1 MRFTGRPSAD
11 KAQLLGYMEA
21 ALRRA
26 IEAQQ
31 LTLDWDEP
39 APSESFRVRLFDPAE
54 VQSTLALYGDKEA
67 RASVSFLKAL
77 GKQSEWRQLA
87 PPPEPA
93 ALHALAEQFPNF
105 SEVVRFVEELNTLSR
120 LRPRSPLMI
129 PPILLDGPAGIGKTA
144 FSLGRRTGEDSDG
157 GCERARCRSDCAGTQ
172 TRG

>member
-87 PPPEPA
+87 PPPA
-93 ALHALAEQFPNF
+93 SAG
-105 SEVVRFVEELNTLSR
+105 
-120 LRPRSPLMI
+120 RSSYM
-129 PPILLDGPAGIGKTA
+129 
-144 FSLGRRTGEDSDG
+144 
-157 GCERARCRSDCAGTQ
+157 C
-172 TRG
+172 